1 VSQRRGIQREK
12 NLTQHYPYPQKGLEF
27 AINEPSGGVR
37 RFVADGES
45 IATSEMR
52 ILGRGF
58 VYPNSLGR
66 CSLPMSTGDSRDVV
80 GRVLD
85 CSHVAGAVHRITI
98 VFEQE
103 VALDGLVEAETLAAS
118 AGSAVASA
126 AAATEMRVLYLDD
139 HVPDLR
145 LMEHRLKG
153 TGITLKACSHLGAAI
168 DTLREENFDVVLCDY
183 RLEGGHSGLD
193 LLKECRSGLHRRAFV
208 FVTGETTP
216 AKLDELVDAGATTAI
231 TKPID
236 YQRLPDI
243 LRAVQQSNDPMD
255 VVSVLGPGITAE
267 AGAMTT
273 EFIATFSTRLVAL
286 ERARKRGEVEQ
297 ALVECQDLASCAPG
311 FGFAGLARVADRA
324 YGAIEARNDIDGE
337 PVDALLLELRRLSEV
352 GPMFVDHVSAI

>member
-1 VSQRRGIQREK
+1 M
-12 NLTQHYPYPQKGLEF
+12 TQHYPYPQKGLEF
-27 AINEPSGGVR
+27 TFSEPSGGAR

-58 VYPNSLGR
+58 VYPNSQGR
-66 CSLPMSTGDSRDVV
+66 CALPMSTGESRDVK
-80 GRVLD
+80 GRVVE
-85 CSHVAGAVHRITI
+85 CSHVTGATHRITI
-98 VFEQE
+98 AFEQE
-103 VALDGLVEAETLAAS
+103 VRLDGLVAAEALAAPT
-118 AGSAVASA
+118 AGA
-126 AAATEMRVLYLDD
+126 AAGGSSAKEMRVLYLDD
-139 HVPDLR
+139 HAPDLR

-153 TGITLKACSHLGAAI
+153 TGISLKACSHLGAAI

-216 AKLDELVDAGATTAI
+216 SKLDELVEAGATTAI

-243 LRAVQQSNDPMD
+243 LRAVQESNDPMD
-255 VVSVLGPGITAE
+255 IVSVLGPGITAE

-273 EFIATFSTRLVAL
+273 EFIETFSSRLVAL

-297 ALVECQDLASCAPG
+297 ALVECRDLASCAAG
-311 FGFAGLARVADRA
+311 FGFAGLARIADRA
-324 YGAIEARNDIDGE
+324 YGAIEARSEIEGE
-337 PVDALLLELRRLSEV
+337 PVAALLVELRRLSEV
-352 GPMFVDHVSAI
+352 GPMFVA